1 MLKLKENK
9 EGGNMLSITVKY
21 KGEKYTYPK
30 GTSLLEI
37 SKDFQSEFKEKIIV
51 GMVDGDICDL
61 SHNVFNNSE
70 IDFFDRTSSIGNK
83 VYESGLLFVLSIAFK
98 EVLKSKIIVKYSLDT
113 GIFIKTEKLISSDDL
128 TIIKNKVKE
137 LSDENLPIDKLLIN
151 RKEAISY
158 YEKLGELDKSE
169 LLKYNTNT
177 NVNLYKLNNTYDY
190 FFGNLPVSTSYIDD
204 FKLTLID
211 RNSFVVTYPNIYTNN
226 KLVYKHHEKLFNAFK
241 DYSDWCN
248 TINVNSIC
256 DLNNIVSEGIIND
269 YILLAESYQNQCLY
283 EIARKIFFDKNIKIV
298 LISGPSSSG
307 KTTFSKRLKL
317 LLKGCGLNPKTIS
330 IDDYFVDREKTP
342 VDEEG
347 NYDYECL
354 EAIKLD
360 QFNRDLNKLLNGE
373 KVKVPTYN
381 FIAGKGEYI
390 DEPMELKENEILII
404 EGLHALN
411 NELTNLI
418 PKKYKFKIYL
428 SPLVTLN
435 LDNHNRIKT
444 TDVRILRR
452 IIRDN
457 RTRGYNVSD
466 SLKSWK
472 KVREGEEK
480 YVFPYQDEADIIFNS
495 SLFYELGVLKTYV
508 EPLLFKVKEDDE
520 NYKEAVRLLN
530 LLKIVAPIPSD
541 FIAKD
546 SIIREF
552 IGNSYFEK

>member
-1 MLKLKENK
+1 
-9 EGGNMLSITVKY
+9 MLSINVKIN
-21 KGEKYTYPK
+21 GEKYTYPK
-30 GTSLLEI
+30 GTSLLDI

-51 GMVDGDICDL
+51 GMVNGAICDL

-70 IDFFDRTSSIGNK
+70 VVFYDRTSSIGNK
-83 VYESGLLFVLSIAFK
+83 VYESGLLFILSIAFK
-98 EVLKSKIIVKYSLDT
+98 EVLKSKITVKYSLDT

-128 TIIKNKVKE
+128 DIIKKKVKE
-137 LSDENLPIDKLLIN
+137 ICDANYPIDKLLIN

-190 FFGNLPVSTSYIDD
+190 FFNNLPVSTNYIDD

-211 RNSFVVTYPNIYTNN
+211 RNSFVVTYPNIYTN
-226 KLVYKHHEKLFNAFK
+226 KLTYKHHEKLFNTFK
-241 DYSDWCN
+241 EYSDWCN
-248 TINVNSIC
+248 TLNINSIC
-256 DLNNIVSEGIIND
+256 DLNKIISEGNIND

-283 EIARKIFFDKNIKIV
+283 EIVRKIYGDKNLKIV

-307 KTTFSKRLKL
+307 KTTFSKKLQL
-317 LLKGCGLNPKTIS
+317 LLRGCGLNPKTIS

-347 NYDYECL
+347 NYDFESIN
-354 EAIKLD
+354 AIKLD
-360 QFNRDLNKLLNGE
+360 QFNRDLNKLLSGE

-381 FIAGKGEYI
+381 FILGKGEYI
-390 DEPMELKENEILII
+390 NEPMELGEKEILII

-411 NELTNLI
+411 NELTSLI
-418 PKKYKFKIYL
+418 PKRYKFKIYL
-428 SPLVTLN
+428 SPLVTMN

-457 RTRGYNVSD
+457 RTRGYD
-466 SLKSWK
+466 SSKSLESWH

-480 YVFPYQDEADIIFNS
+480 NVFPFQDEADVIFNT
-495 SLFYELGVLKTYV
+495 SLFYELGVLKTYA
-508 EPLLFKVKEDDE
+508 EPLLFKVEEDDK

-530 LLKIVAPIPSD
+530 LLKNVLTIPSD
-541 FIAKD
+541 FIPKD

-552 IGNSYFEK
+552 VGDSYFFEK

>member
-1 MLKLKENK
+1 
-9 EGGNMLSITVKY
+9 MLSINVKIN
-21 KGEKYTYPK
+21 GEKYTYPK

-51 GMVDGDICDL
+51 GMVDGLVCDL

-70 IDFFDRTSSIGNK
+70 IVFYDRTSTIGNK

-113 GIFIKTEKLISSDDL
+113 GIFVKTEKLISSDDL
-128 TIIKNKVKE
+128 DIIKAKVKE
-137 LSDENLPIDKLLIN
+137 ISDANYPIDKLLIN

-190 FFGNLPVSTSYIDD
+190 FFTNLPVSTNYIDD

-211 RNSFVVTYPNIYTNN
+211 RNSFVVTYPNIYSN
-226 KLVYKHHEKLFNAFK
+226 KLTYKHHEKLFNSFK
-241 DYSDWCN
+241 EYSTWCSKLN
-248 TINVNSIC
+248 INSIC
-256 DLNNIVSEGIIND
+256 DLNKIISEGNIND
-269 YILLAESYQNQCLY
+269 YILLAESYQNQGIY
-283 EIARKIFFDKNIKIV
+283 EIVRRIYNDKNIKII

-307 KTTFSKRLKL
+307 KTTFSRKLQL
-317 LLKGCGLNPKTIS
+317 LLKGCGLSPKTIS

-342 VDEEG
+342 LDEDG
-347 NYDYECL
+347 NYDYESL
-354 EAIKLD
+354 KSIRVD
-360 QFNRDLNKLLNGE
+360 QFNRDLNKLLDGD
-373 KVKVPTYN
+373 KVKIPTYN
-381 FIAGKGEYI
+381 FILGKSEYI
-390 DEPMELKENEILII
+390 EEPMELKNNDILII

-411 NELTNLI
+411 NELTSLV
-418 PKKYKFKIYL
+418 PKRYKYKIYL
-428 SPLVTLN
+428 SPLVTMN

-457 RTRGYNVSD
+457 RTRGYDCSA
-466 SLKSWK
+466 SLESWQR
-472 KVREGEEK
+472 VRKGEEQN
-480 YVFPYQDEADIIFNS
+480 VFPFQDEADVIFNT
-495 SLFYELGVLKTYV
+495 SLLYELGVLKTYV
-508 EPLLFKVKEDDE
+508 EPLLFKVNEDDK

-530 LLKIVAPIPSD
+530 LLKNVLTIPSD
-541 FIAKD
+541 FIPRD
-546 SIIREF
+546 SILREF
-552 IGNSYFEK
+552 IGNSYFE